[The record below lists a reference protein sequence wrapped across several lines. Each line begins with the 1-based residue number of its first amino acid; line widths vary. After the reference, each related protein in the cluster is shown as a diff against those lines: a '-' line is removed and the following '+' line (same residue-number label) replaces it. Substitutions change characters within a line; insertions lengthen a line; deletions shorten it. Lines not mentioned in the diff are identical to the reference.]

1 MENESTELVFILDRS
16 ASMEGLEKETVDG
29 FNSMLAKQKKEKS
42 KSYVTTVLF
51 SDVMQELYFRKPL
64 HEVMKLTKQDYRVK
78 GRTALLDAIG
88 NTVCKMK
95 SEKIPYRG
103 TGKVIIVIITDGL
116 ENASKE
122 FRYDILEKLLRE
134 MKDKHGWE
142 FLFLGANMDAVKE
155 AARIGISANRSV
167 TYIND
172 SVGLA
177 LSYEVIGD
185 AVYQMRRMSACPA
198 LVNDSWKEKIEVDYV
213 NRESNLYDFFE

>member
-29 FNSMLAKQKKEKS
+29 FNSMLAKQKKEKG

-51 SDVMQELYFRKPL
+51 SDVTQELYFRKPL
-64 HEVMKLTKQDYRVK
+64 YEVDRLTEQDYCVK

-88 NTVCKMK
+88 NMVYKMK
-95 SEKIPYRG
+95 SEKALYGR

-122 FRYDILEKLLRE
+122 FRYDILEKLIRE
-134 MKDKHGWE
+134 MEDTHGWE
-142 FLFLGANMDAVKE
+142 FLFLGANMNAVKE

-167 TYIND
+167 TYAND

-185 AVYQMRRMSACPA
+185 TVCQMCRMSTCPA
-198 LVNDSWKEKIEVDYV
+198 LINGSWKEKIEVDYV
-213 NRESNLYDFFE
+213 SRESNL